1 MSFAILVFAAAV
13 TPLADP
19 RLESRAQAIEADIR
33 CVVCENEPISQS
45 TAAIATDMRQRV
57 RDRVAAGDSD
67 AQVRDYFRERFGAFV
82 VMRPDVSPMTWAL
95 WAAPAA
101 LLVGGAL
108 AIASLRRGRHDDNF
122 APEEG
127 ER

>member
-1 MSFAILVFAAAV
+1 MSLAILAFAVTV
-13 TPLADP
+13 TPLEDP
-19 RLESRAQAIEADIR
+19 RLEARAQAIEADLR

-45 TAAIATDMRQRV
+45 TAPIATDMRQRV
-57 RDRVAAGDSD
+57 RERVAAGDSD
-67 AQVRDYFRERFGAFV
+67 EAVRDYFRERYGAFV
-82 VMRPDVSPMTWAL
+82 VMRPDISPMTWAL

-101 LLVGGAL
+101 LLLGGGIAL
-108 AIASLRRGRHDDNF
+108 ISLRRGRETESF